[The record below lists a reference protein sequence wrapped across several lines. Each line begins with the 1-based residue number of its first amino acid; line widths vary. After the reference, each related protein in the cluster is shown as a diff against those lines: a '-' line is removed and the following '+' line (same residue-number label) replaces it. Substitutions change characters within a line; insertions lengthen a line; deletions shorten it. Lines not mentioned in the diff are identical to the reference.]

1 MLNLLDESL
10 EEFLRAVV
18 PLPKREID
26 ISFDA
31 PDKDWSARVSRPT
44 INMYL
49 WDVRRN
55 MSDRVFGMEMV
66 HDENGV
72 PRRRMPLPRVD
83 CRYLVTAW
91 TSDMRDEHSLL
102 GATMAALLLH
112 NEIDAQY
119 LAGPYRNVL
128 PVPTIEMASGDGSD
142 NSDFWSALGGQLK
155 PGLDVKV
162 TATVDSSIMLPVGP
176 PVHRYSIITSAGGE
190 MSSERLFVGGQT
202 TEEPGTIVST
212 EHGAVEVDEDGRF
225 FVPAEIGDKV
235 KVNGTERGEV
245 PETGPVDLTAD
256 SPKPQTPKRGK
267 RSSSS

>member
-44 INMYL
+44 INLYL

-55 MSDRVFGMEMV
+55 VTEREYGLETV
-66 HDENGV
+66 HDENGR
-72 PRRRMPLPRVD
+72 PHRRPPLPRVD

-102 GATMAALLLH
+102 GATLTALLMH
-112 NEIDAQY
+112 TEIEAEYLQAPYDA
-119 LAGPYRNVL
+119 VT
-128 PVPTIEMASGDGSD
+128 PVPSVTIASGGERD

-155 PGLDVKV
+155 PGLDVTV
-162 TATVDSSIMLPVGP
+162 TATVDSALLVAAGP
-176 PVHRYSIITSAGGE
+176 PVHRFSIITSNAGE
-190 MSSERLFVGGQT
+190 ASEERMFVAGQT
-202 TEEPGTIVST
+202 DAGTLVST
-212 EHGAVEVDEDGRF
+212 PHGAVETDEEGKF
-225 FVPAEIGDKV
+225 LVPAEVGDKV
-235 KVNGTERGEV
+235 SVNGKNRGEV
-245 PETGPVDLTAD
+245 PPTGPIEF
-256 SPKPQTPKRGK
+256 KR
-267 RSSSS
+267 RR

>member
-1 MLNLLDESL
+1 MGTAMLNLLDESL
-10 EEFLRAVV
+10 EDFLRAVV

-55 MSDRVFGMEMV
+55 IADRQFGMEMV
-66 HDENGV
+66 HDENGR
-72 PRRRMPLPRVD
+72 PHRRLPLPRVD

-91 TSDMRDEHSLL
+91 TSDTRDEHSLL
-102 GATMAALLLH
+102 GATMAALLVH

-128 PVPTIEMASGDGSD
+128 PIPAIEVAAGDGRD

-162 TATVDSSIMLPVGP
+162 TATVDSSILLPVGP
-176 PVHRYSIITSAGGE
+176 PVLRYSIITSAEGGV
-190 MSSERLFVGGQT
+190 SSERTFVAGQT
-202 TEEPGTIVST
+202 TEEPGTVIST

-225 FVPAEIGDKV
+225 AVQAEVGDKV
-235 KVNGTERGEV
+235 MVNGTVRGEV
-245 PETGPVDLTAD
+245 GETGSVELKAQP
-256 SPKPQTPKRGK
+256 PKRGK
-267 RSSSS
+267 RS

>member
-18 PLPKREID
+18 PLPKREVD

-55 MSDRVFGMEMV
+55 ITDRQFGVETV
-66 HDENGV
+66 HDEHGK
-72 PRRRMPLPRVD
+72 PHRRFPLPRVD

-102 GATMAALLLH
+102 GATMSALLLH

-119 LAGPYRNVL
+119 LAGSYRDVQ
-128 PVPTIEMASGDGSD
+128 PVPTIEIASGDGRD

-162 TATVDSSIMLPVGP
+162 TATVDSAILLPVGP

-190 MSSERLFVGGQT
+190 MSSERLFVGGET
-202 TEEPGTIVST
+202 TEQPGTIIST
-212 EHGAVEVDEDGRF
+212 EHGAAEVGQDGRF

-235 KVNGTERGEV
+235 KVDGTTRGEV
-245 PETGPVDLTAD
+245 GQTGPVDL
-256 SPKPQTPKRGK
+256 KPPPKRTK
-267 RSSSS
+267 RPSS

>member
-55 MSDRVFGMEMV
+55 ISERELGMETV
-66 HDENGV
+66 HDENGR
-72 PRRRMPLPRVD
+72 PHRRPPLPRVD

-91 TSDMRDEHSLL
+91 TADIRDEHSLL
-102 GATMAALLLH
+102 GATLAALLRH
-112 NEIDAQY
+112 DEIEAEY
-119 LAGPYRNVL
+119 LQGSYRDVV
-128 PVPTIEMASGDGSD
+128 PVPTIEIAAGDGRE

-155 PGLDVKV
+155 PGLDVTV
-162 TATVDSSIMLPVGP
+162 TATVDSALLTMAGP
-176 PVHRYSIITSAGGE
+176 PVHRYSIITTAGDATPE
-190 MSSERLFVGGQT
+190 ERLFVAGQT
-202 TEEPGTIVST
+202 NQKQGTLIST
-212 EHGAVEVDEDGRF
+212 PHGAAEVDEDGKF
-225 FVPAEIGDKV
+225 LVAAEVGDSV
-235 KVNGTERGEV
+235 TVNGAGRGEV
-245 PETGPVDLTAD
+245 GATGPIELKA
-256 SPKPQTPKRGK
+256 PPRRKR
-267 RSSSS
+267 